1 METLHSRKVERR
13 EMGQLQGLEVRT
25 HVMLR
30 IMEPEQ
36 QEIMADGVTGPL
48 GTSILAL
55 TAQGFHASP
64 LSE

>member
-30 IMEPEQ
+30 IMEPERQ
-36 QEIMADGVTGPL
+36 IMADGVTGPL